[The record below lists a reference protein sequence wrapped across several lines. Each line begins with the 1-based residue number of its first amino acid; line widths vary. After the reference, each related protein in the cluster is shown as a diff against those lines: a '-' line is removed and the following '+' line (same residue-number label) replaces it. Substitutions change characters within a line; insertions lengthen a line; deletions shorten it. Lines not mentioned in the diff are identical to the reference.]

1 MSERILKALMQL
13 FAIIAKVD
21 EEEEPE
27 NLEAEVSDSPVEVT
41 SSKGR
46 KIVELF
52 LNQELSSD
60 LVQEYLDLFDEYLNT
75 HHAKSAKKK
84 GKRKRTSV
92 NSVKVLKIC
101 TQINEE
107 LAQKQKIIVLVRLLE
122 FINANDLVTE
132 QELEFVE
139 TVADTFNIEREEF
152 VRIKQFVDAKDEVID
167 SPYFLY
173 INNKEGQALSE
184 AKHIYNQTLLGE
196 IRILRVTSVNVYFF
210 KVVGEA
216 DLYLNGQIIPEGRH
230 QILNQG
236 SSIRSSKVKPIYYS
250 DIIGRY
256 LSDKNQEK
264 IVFEANHI
272 TYRFKAGNLGLHDL
286 NFRSESGKL
295 VGIMGGS
302 GAGKSTLLNVLNG
315 NNTPSSGTVKIN
327 GVDIHNEK
335 AEIEGVIGYVSQDD
349 LLIEE
354 LTVYQNLYYNAK
366 LCFGNLSNKEISEK
380 VLDLLNSLGLFE
392 ARDLKVGS
400 PLDKYIS
407 GGQRKRLNIALEL
420 IREPSVMFVD
430 EPTSGLSSRDS
441 ENIMDLLKELS
452 LKGKVIFVVIHQPS
466 SDIFKM
472 FDDLLILDKGGY
484 PIYYANPVDGVI
496 YFKKAMNQANADES
510 DCPTCGNVNPEQ
522 IFNIIDSKVV
532 DEYGNQTENRKVA
545 PEEWNKRYKKT
556 EKEFESLKEKT
567 KIPDSIFKIPNVLK
581 QFYVYF
587 VRDVLSKLTNKQYM
601 VINMIEAPALAA
613 ILAFFVRFY
622 NSSGQSSDY
631 IFRKSEN
638 LPQFLF
644 IAVVVAL
651 FIGLTVAAE
660 EIIKDQKI
668 LKRESFLNLSKG
680 SYLASKII
688 IMILISAIQTWFFVL
703 VGNYILE
710 IKGMWVQ
717 YWLVLFS
724 VSVFANILGLN
735 ISASFNSAKVVYIL
749 IPILIIPQLLFSG
762 VIVKFEKLNPMI
774 SSKDSVPLI
783 GNVMCSRWA
792 YEALAVTQFKDNDLH
807 SMMYEDEQIR
817 SFANWKRSY
826 WIPELES
833 RIEIIANY
841 YDPNDSISFTEM
853 SSNFS
858 AVMTQI
864 CEMETISKE
873 NFKNY
878 DGEYLKF
885 SNAIVIGSGDEINSL
900 KESVK
905 TFVESKKRLENKIN
919 VLSAFKVL
927 QNEIRKEEEFI
938 QNFPCTNCIDE
949 LTPETFNKAK
959 TVKAVKTY
967 LLGPTM
973 DGKGGLKKHYN
984 SVITKS
990 GDRIDKVIDSLG
1002 HDYNIMAE
1010 HYTNESL
1017 DNFVL
1022 NKADLTNVIE
1032 YEGNLVQKSDPI
1044 YKKPDAKKGFFG
1056 AHFYAPSKVL
1066 FGSEVD
1072 TFFANLLVI
1081 WGMTF
1086 LLIVTLYFDIFKRM
1100 IDGIEWLVEL
1110 FSKLGKKKSA

>member
-21 EEEEPE
+21 EHEDDTTEIEE
-27 NLEAEVSDSPVEVT
+27 ADGKIEVT

-60 LVQEYLDLFDEYLNT
+60 LIQEYLELFDEYLNT

-107 LAQKQKIIVLVRLLE
+107 LAQKQKIIVMVRLLE

-152 VRIKQFVDAKDEVID
+152 LRIKQFVDAKEVVD
-167 SPYFLY
+167 SSYFLY
-173 INNKEGQALSE
+173 INNKDNSALTE
-184 AKHIYNQTLLGE
+184 AKSIHNDTLVGE

-210 KVVGEA
+210 KVVGET

-272 TYRFKAGNLGLHDL
+272 TYRFKAGNIGLHDL
-286 NFRSESGKL
+286 NFKSESGKL

-315 NNTPSSGTVKIN
+315 NNAPSSGSVKIN
-327 GVDIHNEK
+327 GIDIYKEK
-335 AEIEGVIGYVSQDD
+335 DEIEGVIGYVSQDD

-366 LCFGNLSNKEISEK
+366 LCFGNLNNNDISEK
-380 VLDLLNSLGLFE
+380 VLDLLNSLGLYE
-392 ARDLKVGS
+392 AKDLKVGS

-484 PIYYANPVDGVI
+484 PIYNANPVDGVI
-496 YFKKAMNQANADES
+496 YFKRAMNQANADES

-532 DEYGNQTENRKVA
+532 DEYGNQTENRKVT
-545 PEEWNKRYKKT
+545 PEEWNKRYKET
-556 EKEFESLKEKT
+556 EEEFDKLKEKT

-587 VRDVLSKLTNKQYM
+587 IRDILSKLTNKQYM

-622 NSSGQSSDY
+622 NSTGQSSEY
-631 IFRKSEN
+631 IFRNSDN

-688 IMILISAIQTWFFVL
+688 IMIIISAIQTWFFVL

-762 VIVKFEKLNPMI
+762 VIVKFEKLNPLI

-807 SMMYEDEQIR
+807 TKIFEDEQMK
-817 SFANWKRSY
+817 SFASWKRDY

-833 RIEIIANY
+833 RLGIIANY
-841 YDPNDSISFTEM
+841 YDPNDSTSFTEVNHNLAELITTLNGLDKFPKDQLKDYKGTYTKYQGVYFGG
-853 SSNFS
+853 S
-858 AVMTQI
+858 
-864 CEMETISKE
+864 EKDIS
-873 NFKNY
+873 
-878 DGEYLKF
+878 
-885 SNAIVIGSGDEINSL
+885 SL
-900 KESVK
+900 KEQIS
-905 TFVESKKRLENKIN
+905 TYNDSKKRLENKVD
-919 VLSAFKVL
+919 VLASFQVL
-927 QNEIRKEEEFI
+927 QNEIQKEEEFI
-938 QNFPCTNCIDE
+938 QNFPCKGCLDE
-949 LTPETFNKAK
+949 LTPEAFDKVK
-959 TVKAVKTY
+959 TVKAVRAY
-967 LLGPTM
+967 LFGA

-984 SVITKS
+984 SVIEKNNK
-990 GDRIDKVIDSLG
+990 RVDSTINALG
-1002 HDYNIMAE
+1002 NEYNKLAGE
-1010 HYTNESL
+1010 YTNESL

-1022 NKADLTNVIE
+1022 NKTDLTNVIE
-1032 YEGNLVQKSDPI
+1032 YKGLLVQKSDPI
-1044 YKKPDAKKGFFG
+1044 YKKPDPKKGFFG
-1056 AHFYAPSKVL
+1056 SHFYAPTKL
-1066 FGSEVD
+1066 FFGTEVD
-1072 TFFANLLVI
+1072 TFLANLLVI

-1086 LLIVTLYFDIFKRM
+1086 ILIITLYFNIFKKI
-1100 IDGIEWLVEL
+1100 IDGIEWLVE
-1110 FSKLGKKKSA
+1110 FISKIGKKKAV